1 MAVTK
6 DDVRHVASLA
16 RLAFSE
22 EEVEELA
29 GEMSEILGF
38 FESLAGVDTA
48 GVEPAFRAL
57 RRENVARD
65 DAVGEMLTPDDALA
79 NAPDR
84 EGNYFRVPGI
94 LPKE

>member
-6 DDVRHVASLA
+6 EDVRHVASLA
-16 RLAFSE
+16 RLAFSDAE
-22 EEVEELA
+22 IEELA
-29 GEMSEILGF
+29 AEMSEILGF
-38 FESLAGVDTA
+38 FESLARVDTA

-57 RRENVARD
+57 RRENVVRD
-65 DAVGEMLTPDDALA
+65 DDVGEMLSPDDALA